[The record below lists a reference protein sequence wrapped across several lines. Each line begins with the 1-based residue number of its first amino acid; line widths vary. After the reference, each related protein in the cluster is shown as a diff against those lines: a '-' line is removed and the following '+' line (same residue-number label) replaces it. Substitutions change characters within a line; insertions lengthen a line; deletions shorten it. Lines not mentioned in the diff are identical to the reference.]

1 MDAAPHPEASAPEA
15 SAPEIASPDVS
26 SPDASHVP
34 PMPSPPATP
43 HPTFGEALRTW
54 LRIGCLGFGGPAG
67 QIALMHRT
75 VVDEKRWVDD
85 ARFLHALNYCTLLPG
100 PEAQQLATYVGWLLH
115 RTAGGIA
122 AGTLFVLPGFCVVMA
137 LSFIYAAYKQIPAI
151 DALFWGLKPAVLAVV
166 LEALLRVGRRSLR
179 DGFSLALAGG
189 AFAALFAFG
198 VPFPAVVFG
207 AGLLGWLRARYA
219 PATSGGNGANGHKGH
234 KGGTTPH
241 APARGEN
248 PPAHLPLPAIRDMPD
263 HARPSTA
270 RALRVLATWL
280 PLWLGPVLLLG
291 LLLGWDNVYARMGV
305 FFSKMAV
312 VTFGG
317 AYAVL
322 AYVAQ
327 QAVEA
332 HGWLTAADMLGGLA
346 LAESTPGP
354 LILVLQ
360 FVGYLAAWNSPGALP
375 PALAGLLG
383 ATLTVW
389 VTFTPCFLWIFLGAP
404 YIEAVRGRP
413 ALAAALAGVTAAV
426 AGVIANL
433 SLWFGLHVLF
443 GTIGAWEG
451 PLGLRLP
458 MPVLS
463 SLDPVAALLAV
474 GAGVAMLRFKA
485 PMLPV
490 LAVCAGL
497 GAVIRLAL

>member
-1 MDAAPHPEASAPEA
+1 MPNRPDTPDTPDRPGTEHA
-15 SAPEIASPDVS
+15 ASP
-26 SPDASHVP
+26 P
-34 PMPSPPATP
+34 PS
-43 HPTFGEALRTW
+43 PTFGEALRTW

-67 QIALMHRT
+67 QIALMHRI
-75 VVDEKRWVDD
+75 VVEEKRWVDE

-100 PEAQQLATYVGWLLH
+100 PEAQQLATYTGWLLH
-115 RTAGGIA
+115 RTSGGIA
-122 AGTLFVLPGFCVVMA
+122 AGTLFVLPGFCVVML
-137 LSFIYAAYKQIPAI
+137 LSFMYAAWRQVPAI

-166 LEALLRVGRRSLR
+166 LEALLRVGRKSLR
-179 DGFSLALAGG
+179 DGFSLGLAAA
-189 AFAALFAFG
+189 AFMALFAFA

-207 AGLLGWLRARYA
+207 AGLLGWLRGRHANGSAAGTAHAASSRGVTKADAA
-219 PATSGGNGANGHKGH
+219 PALVT
-234 KGGTTPH
+234 
-241 APARGEN
+241 
-248 PPAHLPLPAIRDMPD
+248 DMPE
-263 HARPSTA
+263 HTRPSAA

-291 LLLGWDNVYARMGV
+291 LTLGWDNVFTKLGV

-332 HGWLTAADMLGGLA
+332 HGWLTAADMLSGLA
-346 LAESTPGP
+346 LAETTPGP

-375 PALAGLLG
+375 PLLAGLLG

-389 VTFTPCFLWIFLGAP
+389 VTFAPCFLWIFLGAP

-433 SLWFGLHVLF
+433 SVWFGLHVLF
-443 GTIGAWEG
+443 GVINTWEG

-458 MPVLS
+458 LPEPAT
-463 SLDPVAALLAV
+463 LDPLAALLAA
-474 GAGVAMLRFKA
+474 GAGVALLRFKL
-485 PMLPV
+485 PMIPV
-490 LAVCAGL
+490 LAACAAL
-497 GAVIRLAL
+497 GAALRLVQ

>member
-1 MDAAPHPEASAPEA
+1 MDAAQHPDTDASSPET
-15 SAPEIASPDVS
+15 S
-26 SPDASHVP
+26 SPDTSSGSSVP
-34 PMPSPPATP
+34 PPPTP

-67 QIALMHRT
+67 QIALMHRI

-100 PEAQQLATYVGWLLH
+100 PEAQQLATYAGWLLH

-137 LSFIYAAYKQIPAI
+137 LSFIYAAYRQIPAI

-219 PATSGGNGANGHKGH
+219 PATGGGNGAGAS
-234 KGGTTPH
+234 H
-241 APARGEN
+241 APAGKGTVPVSA
-248 PPAHLPLPAIRDMPD
+248 PPAVIRDMPE
-263 HARPSTA
+263 HTRPSTA

-327 QAVEA
+327 QAVQA

-346 LAESTPGP
+346 LAETTPGP

-413 ALAAALAGVTAAV
+413 ELAAALAGVTAAV

-433 SLWFGLHVLF
+433 SVWFGLHVLF
-443 GTIGAWEG
+443 GTISPWDG
-451 PLGLRLP
+451 PIGLRLP
-458 MPVLS
+458 LPAPA

-474 GAGVAMLRFKA
+474 GAGVALLRYKA

-490 LAVCAGL
+490 LAACALL
-497 GAVIRLAL
+497 GAVIRLIL

>member
-1 MDAAPHPEASAPEA
+1 MATPHPAADGPPPNASSPKA
-15 SAPEIASPDVS
+15 SSPKTS
-26 SPDASHVP
+26 SPDAGLPSADTPSV
-34 PMPSPPATP
+34 PSPPTTP
-43 HPTFGEALRTW
+43 HPSFGEALRTW

-137 LSFIYAAYKQIPAI
+137 LSFIYAAYRQIPAI

-179 DGFSLALAGG
+179 NGFSLSLAGG

-198 VPFPAVVFG
+198 VPFPAVVLG
-207 AGLLGWLRARYA
+207 AGLLGWLRARYV
-219 PATSGGNGANGHKGH
+219 PATSGGNGS
-234 KGGTTPH
+234 KGGTASH
-241 APARGEN
+241 APARDTM
-248 PPAHLPLPAIRDMPD
+248 PPTDLPLPAISDMPD
-263 HARPSTA
+263 HARPSTP

-346 LAESTPGP
+346 LAETTPGP

-375 PALAGLLG
+375 PVLAGLLG

-443 GTIGAWEG
+443 GTVSTWDG
-451 PLGLRLP
+451 PIGLRLP
-458 MPVLS
+458 LPAPS

-474 GAGVAMLRFKA
+474 GAGVALLRFKA

-490 LAVCAGL
+490 LAACAVL
-497 GAVIRLAL
+497 GAVFRLAL

>member
-1 MDAAPHPEASAPEA
+1 MADALVKRDDISALFCPVGGGDCMKAVAAYLGKAAAEKQPEVATVRCGGTCEKRPRTNEYNGAKSCAVAS
-15 SAPEIASPDVS
+15 SLYV
-26 SPDASHVP
+26 
-34 PMPSPPATP
+34 
-43 HPTFGEALRTW
+43 GETGCAF
-54 LRIGCLGFGGPAG
+54 GCLGFGGPAG

-115 RTAGGIA
+115 RPAGGIA

-137 LSFIYAAYKQIPAI
+137 LSFIYAAYSQIPAI

-179 DGFSLALAGG
+179 DGFSLALAGV

-219 PATSGGNGANGHKGH
+219 PATGGANGDNGH
-234 KGGTTPH
+234 KGGTASH
-241 APARGEN
+241 APVRDEMPHGN
-248 PPAHLPLPAIRDMPD
+248 LPLPAIRHMPD

-291 LLLGWDNVYARMGV
+291 LLLGWDSVYARMGV

-332 HGWLTAADMLGGLA
+332 HGWLSM
-346 LAESTPGP
+346 AEFTNLVTIAEMTPGP
-354 LILVLQ
+354 ISINSAT
-360 FVGYLAAWNSPGALP
+360 FVGPRL
-375 PALAGLLG
+375 
-383 ATLTVW
+383 
-389 VTFTPCFLWIFLGAP
+389 C
-404 YIEAVRGRP
+404 
-413 ALAAALAGVTAAV
+413 GV
-426 AGVIANL
+426 
-433 SLWFGLHVLF
+433 
-443 GTIGAWEG
+443 
-451 PLGLRLP
+451 P
-458 MPVLS
+458 
-463 SLDPVAALLAV
+463 
-474 GAGVAMLRFKA
+474 
-485 PMLPV
+485 
-490 LAVCAGL
+490 
-497 GAVIRLAL
+497 GAVICTLGCILAPFIICLTMAHFYYKYRNFSGVQNVLGALRPATVALIGSAGVSAVPMAARVSQKVGQKENPTNFLLMHAMGPNVSGVIGSAVAAGVLLAILKPLV